1 MKKQTK
7 GIEMDKKNRDQFE
20 CQIHI
25 ANEVLGNLEQST
37 ENIEEEEKDDMKRL
51 LGWLK
56 KSLEDLEPILERNY
70 DILRIAKLRIRIMKL
85 VNGF

>member
-7 GIEMDKKNRDQFE
+7 GIEMDKKNRDQIE
-20 CQIHI
+20 YYIRY
-25 ANEVLGNLEQST
+25 ANEVLGNVEQFT
-37 ENIEEEEKDDMKRL
+37 ANIEEEKDDMKRL

-56 KSLEDLEPILERNY
+56 KSLEDLEPTLERNY

-85 VNGF
+85 VNSF

>member
-7 GIEMDKKNRDQFE
+7 GIEMDKNRDQIE
-20 CQIHI
+20 YQIRY
-25 ANEVLGNLEQST
+25 ANELLGNLEQST
-37 ENIEEEEKDDMKRL
+37 ENIEEEKDDIKRL

-56 KSLEDLEPILERNY
+56 SGLEDLEPTLERNY

-85 VNGF
+85 VNSF

>member
-20 CQIHI
+20 YQIRY
-25 ANEVLGNLEQST
+25 ANEVLGNLEQFT
-37 ENIEEEEKDDMKRL
+37 ANIEEEKDDMKRL

-56 KSLEDLEPILERNY
+56 KSLEDLEPILESDD
-70 DILRIAKLRIRIMKL
+70 DILRIANIRIRIMKL

>member
-7 GIEMDKKNRDQFE
+7 GIEMDEKNRDQIE
-20 CQIHI
+20 YYIRY
-25 ANEVLGNLEQST
+25 ANEVLDNFEQSAA
-37 ENIEEEEKDDMKRL
+37 NIEEEKDDMKRL

-56 KSLEDLEPILERNY
+56 KSLEDLEPILESDH
-70 DILRIAKLRIRIMKL
+70 DIWRVAKLRIRIMKL

>member
-7 GIEMDKKNRDQFE
+7 GIEMDKKNRDRFE
-20 CQIHI
+20 YQIRY
-25 ANEVLGNLEQST
+25 ANEVLGNCEQFT
-37 ENIEEEEKDDMKRL
+37 ENTEEEKDDMKRL

-56 KSLEDLEPILERNY
+56 KSLEDLEPTLERNY

-85 VNGF
+85 VNSF

>member
-20 CQIHI
+20 CQIRI

-37 ENIEEEEKDDMKRL
+37 ANIEEEKDDMKRL

-56 KSLEDLEPILERNY
+56 KSLEDLEPFLESDY

-85 VNGF
+85 VNSF